1 MTNQNVPDSVTARVK
16 WTTFWSHSL
25 KRLKFTDFVRRTQ
38 IINLPLLYET
48 FYASK
53 ASFSCCN
60 FSHILNRYDPHRS
73 PPCFG
78 GLFVEERLS
87 SKYKPTSF
95 PGSSLFLP
103 LTKHFPKGV
112 SSYGYEMSAVLKPVI
127 RSNKGLPLETS
138 AFKVFTLA
146 NLRYQLS

>member
-1 MTNQNVPDSVTARVK
+1 M
-16 WTTFWSHSL
+16 
-25 KRLKFTDFVRRTQ
+25 
-38 IINLPLLYET
+38 INLPLLYET
-48 FYASK
+48 SYASK

-87 SKYKPTSF
+87 FKHKPTSF

-146 NLRYQLS
+146 NLRHQLS

>member
-1 MTNQNVPDSVTARVK
+1 MKDLQISRKQIFLWSSSQHITITRTQVQCHSDEPIRTGQCNSTCQM
-16 WTTFWSHSL
+16 TTFSSHSL

-48 FYASK
+48 SYASK

-87 SKYKPTSF
+87 FKYKPTSF

-103 LTKHFPKGV
+103 LTKHFPRGV
-112 SSYGYEMSAVLKPVI
+112 SPYG
-127 RSNKGLPLETS
+127 
-138 AFKVFTLA
+138 
-146 NLRYQLS
+146 

>member
-1 MTNQNVPDSVTARVK
+1 MSNELPFQAIKIYRFCSED
-16 WTTFWSHSL
+16 
-25 KRLKFTDFVRRTQ
+25 TDHK
-38 IINLPLLYET
+38 LPLLYET

-53 ASFSCCN
+53 PSFSCCN

-87 SKYKPTSF
+87 FKYKPTSF

>member
-1 MTNQNVPDSVTARVK
+1 MKDLQISRK
-16 WTTFWSHSL
+16 QIFLWSSSQHITT
-25 KRLKFTDFVRRTQ
+25 TRTQ
-38 IINLPLLYET
+38 VQCHSDEPIRTGQCNSTCQMNYLFKSQFKAIKIYRFCSEDTDHKLPLLYET
-48 FYASK
+48 SYASK

-87 SKYKPTSF
+87 FKYKPTSF

-103 LTKHFPKGV
+103 LTKHFPRGV
-112 SSYGYEMSAVLKPVI
+112 SHQCL
-127 RSNKGLPLETS
+127 RS
-138 AFKVFTLA
+138 
-146 NLRYQLS
+146 

>member
-1 MTNQNVPDSVTARVK
+1 MYVCMYVCVK
-16 WTTFWSHSL
+16 WTTLSSHSL

-48 FYASK
+48 SYASQ
-53 ASFSCCN
+53 ASFCCCN

-73 PPCFG
+73 PPCFR

-87 SKYKPTSF
+87 SKYKPISF

-103 LTKHFPKGV
+103 LTKHLLRTMIMWCCSFGPGQPQWRV
-112 SSYGYEMSAVLKPVI
+112 SSRQVLYI
-127 RSNKGLPLETS
+127 TALLYRT
-138 AFKVFTLA
+138 T
-146 NLRYQLS
+146 